1 MSATNTLENSPS
13 NPVPRSANEKAVVAP
28 RRRRRWKEFVRD
40 ICLYVLIYVVV
51 SGFLIGPMFWTW
63 YGAVYV
69 DGPKWVA
76 RFFLPLA
83 FLCEICPPLSWLVNA
98 WVNWWIL

>member
-1 MSATNTLENSPS
+1 MPATNTIEPHFSE
-13 NPVPRSANEKAVVAP
+13 PVADLVDEQQAVSKRK
-28 RRRRRWKEFVRD
+28 RRTWAGFFRD
-40 ICLYVLIYVVV
+40 ICFYILAYVVV
-51 SGFLIGPMFWTW
+51 SGILIGPMFWTW

-76 RFFLPLA
+76 KFFLPLA
-83 FLCEICPPLSWLVNA
+83 LLCEICPPLSWLVNA